1 MVIWLA
7 KSASLVEIELTNLP
21 ILGGQ
26 YPPIP
31 PFSDTPVSVP
41 TVLNDPAKVE
51 GVQSFPHLEAQHGAA
66 KTWPPISTCLDI
78 IFQRRSVGLGS
89 LCVSR

>member
-1 MVIWLA
+1 MYNTKYFWRNI
-7 KSASLVEIELTNLP
+7 SCFYICQY
-21 ILGGQ
+21 GGGGGTV
-26 YPPIP
+26 PPN
-31 PFSDTPVSVP
+31 SDTPVSVP

>member
-1 MVIWLA
+1 MKKGLPDLPKFWGAVPPLA
-7 KSASLVEIELTNLP
+7 PTS
-21 ILGGQ
+21 
-26 YPPIP
+26 
-31 PFSDTPVSVP
+31 SDNPVSVP

-78 IFQRRSVGLGS
+78 IFQRRSGLG
-89 LCVSR
+89 LYACLDNRTNRMPTPLA

>member
-1 MVIWLA
+1 MI
-7 KSASLVEIELTNLP
+7 
-21 ILGGQ
+21 
-26 YPPIP
+26 
-31 PFSDTPVSVP
+31 
-41 TVLNDPAKVE
+41 PAKVRGSGTAMQGMEE